1 MARIEELTV
10 KEGML
15 VDPATVRNPKSEVWE
30 PYETY
35 ETVLK
40 EFGRDTS
47 PKACND
53 ADVSDT
59 DYWMVRRASRIVAMA
74 MLQTLCNGNIDA
86 ANLTDDQ
93 WKVINEALR
102 KTAGRV
108 APD

>member
-1 MARIEELTV
+1 MARIEDLTV

-15 VDPATVRNPKSEVWE
+15 VDPATVRNPESETWE
-30 PYETY
+30 AYETY

-74 MLQTLCNGNIDA
+74 MLETLRNFEGLKPQQYDRLLSA
-86 ANLTDDQ
+86 M
-93 WKVINEALR
+93 R